1 MRTET
6 DRPRI
11 TRKSYSKPQ
20 CLAKSA
26 PEIAHLLHEKL
37 AAQLPCGDR
46 QICAGER
53 LAPILLVQDY
63 SGGSRSIQ
71 DVARSQN
78 LRGCSCA
85 DADSSGLVAMLR
97 QDFQSAGAEGPDFLV
112 LDLRAEQRSAAELV
126 REIRSESRL
135 GGVPLVILIAGDSDC
150 EVSRCCDAGGAW
162 RMSGVSDPAQ
172 VVQAL
177 QAVLHLWAEVVKLSP
192 SAVRGIF

>member
-20 CLAKSA
+20 WVANSA

-37 AAQLPCGDR
+37 AAQLPSGNR
-46 QICAGER
+46 LMCADER

-63 SGGSRSIQ
+63 SGDSRSIE

-78 LRGCSCA
+78 LRGCSYA
-85 DADSSGLVAMLR
+85 DADGSGLVAILGH
-97 QDFQSAGAEGPDFLV
+97 DFQRAGAEVPDFLI
-112 LDLRAEQRSAAELV
+112 LDLSAEQGGATELV
-126 REIRSESRL
+126 RKISSESRL
-135 GGVPLVILIAGDSDC
+135 GGIPLVILTSGDSESEASGC
-150 EVSRCCDAGGAW
+150 GDAGGAW
-162 RMSGVSDPAQ
+162 RIRGVSDPAA

-177 QAVLHLWAEVVKLSP
+177 QAVLHLWAEVLKPSP
-192 SAVRGIF
+192 LPVPGIL